1 MEMLSVEIIRA
12 RSGPFLVTTWYR
24 PPGSDSS
31 LFNEF
36 ENFLNKC
43 DLEDK
48 EILLMGDLNCDVSKF
63 PPDAHTRRLQFLSCV
78 YQLEQLINEP
88 TRVTRTSA
96 TLIDLIFTNRNE
108 NVVKSGI
115 IHLVISDHSL
125 VFAVRKFVAP
135 KSWKNVRYVRN
146 FKNFDATAF
155 LNDLSQMIWEN
166 VTQYENPNLCWQL
179 WKSFYLQVL
188 NRHAPFRRMRIRGN
202 SLSWITP
209 NIKNLMR
216 ARDFHKKKAA
226 KFNSQLHWAEY
237 KYIRNKVYSEL
248 YKAKKSYFCD
258 KFEDCAQTKDPKQS

>member
-1 MEMLSVEIIRA
+1 M
-12 RSGPFLVTTWYR
+12 
-24 PPGSDSS
+24 
-31 LFNEF
+31 
-36 ENFLNKC
+36 
-43 DLEDK
+43 
-48 EILLMGDLNCDVSKF
+48 
-63 PPDAHTRRLQFLSCV
+63 
-78 YQLEQLINEP
+78 
-88 TRVTRTSA
+88 
-96 TLIDLIFTNRNE
+96 IFTNRNE

-237 KYIRNKVYSEL
+237 KYIRNKVNSEL